1 MEDIKSMPINA
12 GFYEVLN
19 KILDYTKNGY
29 EAKMGNI
36 KIGYVKDDNGYE
48 RYVLIRKIEEWR

>member
-1 MEDIKSMPINA
+1 MEDIKSMTINA
-12 GFYEVLN
+12 GFYEGLN

-36 KIGYVKDDNGYE
+36 SIVYLYDENGCEHYA
-48 RYVLIRKIEEWR
+48 LIKK